1 MTKKEIY
8 LAGGCFWGTQHFMKL
23 INGVIDSEVGFAN
36 SIVANPSYKTVC
48 TGSTNAAE
56 TVKVTYDADKV
67 SLSTLLKLF
76 FMTID
81 PTSVN
86 KQGGDCGTQY
96 RTGIYYTSTDDR
108 ETISNEL
115 AELQKSYDKLL
126 AIETM
131 PLTNFYPAEDYHQ
144 DYLDKN
150 PDGYCHVSPEL
161 FEFVRKH
168 QG

>member
-76 FMTID
+76 FMTSTLL
-81 PTSVN
+81 PSTNRVATAALNTARGYTTRRTTTAKRYQTNLPSFKKATTSHW
-86 KQGGDCGTQY
+86 
-96 RTGIYYTSTDDR
+96 
-108 ETISNEL
+108 
-115 AELQKSYDKLL
+115 
-126 AIETM
+126 
-131 PLTNFYPAEDYHQ
+131 P
-144 DYLDKN
+144 
-150 PDGYCHVSPEL
+150 
-161 FEFVRKH
+161 
-168 QG
+168 